1 MARDYMREFKPVTNE
16 LVGRAQDASIASE
29 SQRKLNMLLGK
40 WSKRFNEA
48 SGRLVDRLLNQ
59 VDLFSKKNVENSIK
73 ELSGGI
79 TIKTPKMPAG
89 MLEKMQA
96 ASYANV
102 GLIKT
107 IPQELHNQIQGA
119 VMRSVQEGGQGAK
132 GIMGEIQRIQGKEF
146 KRAKLIA
153 VDQTRKAT
161 TAFNTERMK
170 SAGIT
175 RVRWIHSSGGAVP
188 RQIHVALN
196 GTEFDLDD
204 PPVIDK
210 DGTRGLPGTL
220 INCRCTMVPVI
231 SFDD

>member
-1 MARDYMREFKPVTNE
+1 MARDYMREFKPVTKE
-16 LVGRAQDASIASE
+16 LAGRAQDASIASE
-29 SQRKLNMLLGK
+29 SQRKLNALLGK

-107 IPQELHNQIQGA
+107 IPQELHKQIQGA

-132 GIMGEIQRIQGKEF
+132 GIMDEIQRIQGKEF

-175 RVRWIHSSGGAVP
+175 RVRWIHSSGGAFP
-188 RQIHVALN
+188 RQMHVALN

-204 PPVIDK
+204 PPVID
-210 DGTRGLPGTL
+210 
-220 INCRCTMVPVI
+220 
-231 SFDD
+231 